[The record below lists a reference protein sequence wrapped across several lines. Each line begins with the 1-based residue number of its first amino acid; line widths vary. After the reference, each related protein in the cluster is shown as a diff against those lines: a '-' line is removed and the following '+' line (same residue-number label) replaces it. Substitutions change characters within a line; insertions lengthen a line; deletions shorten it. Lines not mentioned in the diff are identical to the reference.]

1 MEVFKL
7 AVLLSLISSR
17 ITTAIDACGTNDG
30 MKYVVFNGA
39 SCGIAGYHG
48 KACELY
54 SKSGVLEVIRKST
67 GVYMV
72 YFEQPYT
79 TNNYGVVTS
88 SNLQATGG
96 AYSSIAGNDDSL
108 DSYYGVSKY
117 FIRIETRKLGPTLA
131 VQADSDYISVVTK
144 PSFGDTMHS
153 VVFDG
158 DDCPQGVCNLMSQDL
173 VTKVTT
179 AETGLYKV
187 TFSEQRGAT
196 HYLVLASSNVWGTGG
211 VIASIGGNTIHDDSN
226 EGIERQYFQVDTRTM
241 HDNDRVA
248 SDYVSVIAGTPAGKK
263 FVVFNGQN
271 CIANPTYGKICQIYQ
286 QRGVAAVEREDTGQY
301 KIWWAL
307 DMSNANYVVLCDSN
321 VLGTYGTV
329 CGLGGNNQG
338 AAHHGISSRFAEV
351 QTRKMADNSYGNS
364 DYISVLAFETP
375 APAEC

>member
-108 DSYYGVSKY
+108 DSHYGVSKY
-117 FIRIETRKLGPTLA
+117 YIRIETRKLGPTLA
-131 VQADSDYISVVTK
+131 VQAD
-144 PSFGDTMHS
+144 
-153 VVFDG
+153 
-158 DDCPQGVCNLMSQDL
+158 
-173 VTKVTT
+173 
-179 AETGLYKV
+179 
-187 TFSEQRGAT
+187 
-196 HYLVLASSNVWGTGG
+196 
-211 VIASIGGNTIHDDSN
+211 
-226 EGIERQYFQVDTRTM
+226 
-241 HDNDRVA
+241 
-248 SDYVSVIAGTPAGKK
+248 
-263 FVVFNGQN
+263 
-271 CIANPTYGKICQIYQ
+271 
-286 QRGVAAVEREDTGQY
+286 
-301 KIWWAL
+301 
-307 DMSNANYVVLCDSN
+307 
-321 VLGTYGTV
+321 
-329 CGLGGNNQG
+329 
-338 AAHHGISSRFAEV
+338 
-351 QTRKMADNSYGNS
+351 
-364 DYISVLAFETP
+364 
-375 APAEC
+375 